1 MWIVVISWIPR
12 IVVIIVDIY
21 QSYSIVSAHGWCN
34 PHWLFAIQRY
44 ESPFMSDT
52 SFYFIDTRTIGAGFI
67 SVITHW
73 FSHLIYLNRIHTH
86 LYGSLINNLFEY
98 GIFIATRA
106 SANAKNTIYLAALT
120 LSLSLQQHR
129 KNESDFLLP
138 LIFLTLI
145 FTH

>member
-1 MWIVVISWIPR
+1 MIYIPKSSKF
-12 IVVIIVDIY
+12 
-21 QSYSIVSAHGWCN
+21 QPIVS
-34 PHWLFAIQRY
+34 PI
-44 ESPFMSDT
+44 
-52 SFYFIDTRTIGAGFI
+52 
-67 SVITHW
+67 V
-73 FSHLIYLNRIHTH
+73 SHNLLYLNRIHTQ

>member
-1 MWIVVISWIPR
+1 
-12 IVVIIVDIY
+12 
-21 QSYSIVSAHGWCN
+21 
-34 PHWLFAIQRY
+34 
-44 ESPFMSDT
+44 MSDT

-67 SVITHW
+67 SAITHW
-73 FSHLIYLNRIHTH
+73 FSHLIYLNRIHTQ

-129 KNESDFLLP
+129 KNDYDKVYTS
-138 LIFLTLI
+138 LTLT
-145 FTH
+145 F